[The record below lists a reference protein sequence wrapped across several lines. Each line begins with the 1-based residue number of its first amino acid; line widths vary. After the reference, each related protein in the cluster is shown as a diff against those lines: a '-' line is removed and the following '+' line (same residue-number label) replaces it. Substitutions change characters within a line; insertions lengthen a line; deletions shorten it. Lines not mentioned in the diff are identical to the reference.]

1 MLLEQGSLLAN
12 LHVCRCLNP
21 KGMATDLLK
30 TFGEKGEKKG
40 PEITFTDNNG
50 LMHTAQLLEEIYT
63 NPDFPK
69 GTSSLGGESLQQM
82 GKSRADL
89 WAYATLVSIL
99 RLSRKVRTSLM

>member
-1 MLLEQGSLLAN
+1 MQSIKILPKF
-12 LHVCRCLNP
+12 RCLNP
-21 KGMATDLLK
+21 SGMATDLLK

-40 PEITFTDNNG
+40 PEITFTNNNG

-99 RLSRKVRTSLM
+99 RLLES